1 MNNNN
6 DFNFESSIVSVT
18 VEDPELIRKNH
29 AKIIEAG
36 TKLFTKKGY
45 HNTTMREIAR
55 ESTIGLGS
63 IYQYVK
69 NKEEILFLILE
80 YILRQYEY
88 RLSRSIKPEADIE
101 NKLYKSIE
109 AYYLIVNKEY
119 KKVVLAY
126 AETNSLSSFYR
137 NYIKEL
143 ELKTNKIFEDILE
156 EGVEKKIFK
165 PIDVSLVSYNIIMFG
180 HMWALKRWYFIKKM
194 TIEDYIHKQ
203 IDFIRKMIIKDS

>member
-1 MNNNN
+1 MNNKENSE
-6 DFNFESSIVSVT
+6 FHFESSIVSVM
-18 VEDPELIRKNH
+18 VEDQELVRKNH

-36 TKLFTKKGY
+36 TKLFTKNGY
-45 HNTTMREIAR
+45 HQTTMREIAR

-80 YILRQYEY
+80 YILRQYEF
-88 RLSRSIKPEADIE
+88 RLSRSIKPEANVE

-109 AYYLIVNKEY
+109 SYYLIVNKEY
-119 KKVVLAY
+119 EKVVLAY
-126 AETNSLSSFYR
+126 ADTNSLSSFYR

-156 EGVEKKIFK
+156 EGVATKTFK
-165 PIDVSLVSYNIIMFG
+165 PIDIPLVSYNIIMFG
-180 HMWALKRWYFIKKM
+180 HMWALKRWYFIKRM
-194 TIEDYIHKQ
+194 TIEEYVHKQ
-203 IDFIRKMIIKDS
+203 IDFIRNTIIL